1 MKDSIEVGV
10 FLMGKNKNTVSNK
23 SKNDNFSPTKSTEI
37 SFLGTRKRGE
47 KKVAGCTEA
56 VDPLHSRGG
65 GSLRGEW
72 EPKSRV
78 AARTPI
84 TPCLIRVRLAR
95 SRAISHGEFVLL
107 PVHSKNR
114 QKRFESS
121 ADRRPSQFP
130 GSNVSSRFP
139 IEQLLFFDHSPF
151 NPLSSY
157 LHTLYFSFNTN
168 ILAVITG
175 SVCGIID
182 NCSFL
187 V

>member
-1 MKDSIEVGV
+1 M
-10 FLMGKNKNTVSNK
+10 
-23 SKNDNFSPTKSTEI
+23 
-37 SFLGTRKRGE
+37 
-47 KKVAGCTEA
+47 
-56 VDPLHSRGG
+56 
-65 GSLRGEW
+65 RGEW

-175 SVCGIID
+175 ACVELLIIRFLF
-182 NCSFL
+182 NRLMIEFLSFEL
-187 V
+187 ISSSDSAAFRLMWQLERRQYFCRI